1 MIMEE
6 ERQQILSSASNSRQM
21 NIECQGDSPAQTLN
35 QSQNN
40 VQQNTVEV
48 NSQSVQEN
56 LEQVKALNSQQN
68 GQQNASEQ
76 YWQSKKNG
84 FIQELNKLLIQGI
97 DLSEQIMFAMPQEIL
112 SQKIEDYLSAINEQ
126 SSTEQIAE
134 LQKKLIKE
142 SCLWVVE
149 GKNCNDFDLIKL
161 CTVLQEYTK
170 QYLAQIHEISQK
182 DFDFYRDII
191 GEWAEK
197 KNYGLKLTKDIQT
210 MLQKQQNE
218 GNQNEQQVSSL
229 KIGLHEI
236 WEVKEIQCLSNN
248 TKIEELDYIRKKR
261 RQHQAL
267 IRGLEKLIKAIEKG
281 KGEDEAFTAYQK
293 TVMNPPKMKVQTKI
307 NGKSNSQKQNQVD
320 KSIEDNLKKMKID
333 SGKVTPIDIG
343 EMQNEAIQLENGQQ
357 TQQETKPKKKAAKK
371 SNKKTAEVSDQQSE
385 QIEDTQKQS
394 VCESSINNSITQE
407 QSKQIGSK
415 KNQNESKKNGSQQ
428 QQSALNNQKDIN
440 QKNLL
445 SFFAKKNANNSAN
458 VTNQSNPDINSNNFN
473 SLQQTQNKD
482 SINNVNDSSE
492 KNTEINQTEIKTD
505 QQQPAKPTKS
515 LLRRIGGADPRP
527 NHLQTTELIKDTTK
541 NQEVFEIIKQESK
554 KQWSLIKKKKQN
566 LSNSQNEVAGSN
578 KLNKPGRRKI
588 LVIIHDFVRQYRN
601 VYFDQQS
608 KIINP
613 RNFLSKDEDLIQY
626 DLDSEDE
633 EQELNAENIENEE
646 DDIDEEDQDDD
657 DSAKQFIVPDG
668 YLSDEGFDS
677 DKEDIFDQKK
687 LTFQNYNFVENAN
700 KQGFIFQEKDKAGDV
715 QNFLINYRIKKYDEQ
730 ENFPLCLKK
739 KTNNSDGQAQ
749 PTAVIVW
756 TNERLKQ
763 FIRVVHGSYQPKKV
777 LLEQISKI
785 DIMKDV
791 SKNRLEKKF
800 KEIIQKDDKQDG
812 EAIKRWCVHQAII
825 ESLEFEENEM
835 EELKKQRQEEYKST
849 RQSKKD
855 EKTTTN
861 QQQNSI
867 NQNLNNQNNNQQN
880 GGVQQQIKVVGLNIF
895 SSAAPLKKNM
905 NITPIKS
912 VLKSDDEEE
921 KLELEIAEKKQKQRM
936 IDEAESKKQEEEK
949 VQQQQVE
956 KKFIQ
961 VQRKKEEVKQPNVV
975 IAEENSKSQTQNNQQ
990 QNEQPSRKNSNSI
1003 NENSNTS
1010 LKKQKM
1016 LQTTLSFKKS

>member
-21 NIECQGDSPAQTLN
+21 NIECQGESPAQTLN
-35 QSQNN
+35 QSQNI
-40 VQQNTVEV
+40 VLQNAVEV
-48 NSQSVQEN
+48 NSQSVQEST
-56 LEQVKALNSQQN
+56 EQVKVLNNQQN
-68 GQQNASEQ
+68 GQSNASEQ
-76 YWQSKKNG
+76 YWQSKKNS
-84 FIQELNKLLIQGI
+84 FIQELNKLLIQGV

-112 SQKIEDYLSAINEQ
+112 SQKTQDYLNAINEQ
-126 SSTEQIAE
+126 SSTEQIAD
-134 LQKKLIKE
+134 LQRKLIKE
-142 SCLWVVE
+142 SCLWIVE
-149 GKNCNDFDLIKL
+149 GKNCNDFDLVKL

-170 QYLAQIHEISQK
+170 QYLAQIPDVNQK

-191 GEWAEK
+191 GEWGEK

-210 MLQKQQNE
+210 MLLKQQNE
-218 GNQNEQQVSSL
+218 GNISDQQVSAL

-267 IRGLEKLIKAIEKG
+267 LRGLEKLIKAIEKG
-281 KGEDEAFTAYQK
+281 KGEDEAFSAYQK
-293 TVMNPPKMKVQTKI
+293 TVMNPPKMKVQSKI
-307 NGKSNSQKQNQVD
+307 NGKNNSQKQNQVD
-320 KSIEDNLKKMKID
+320 KIIEDNLKKMKID
-333 SGKVTPIDIG
+333 SGKVTPIDVG
-343 EMQNEAIQLENGQQ
+343 EMQNEINHQEYSQLI
-357 TQQETKPKKKAAKK
+357 QQEDKPKKKAAKK
-371 SNKKTAEVSDQQSE
+371 SNKKAADSSDQQIE

-394 VCESSINNSITQE
+394 ICESSINNSITQE

-415 KNQNESKKNGSQQ
+415 KNQNESKKSENQQ
-428 QQSALNNQKDIN
+428 QQSATNNQKDIN
-440 QKNLL
+440 QKNIL
-445 SFFAKKNANNSAN
+445 SFFSKKNINNNANAAAQN
-458 VTNQSNPDINSNNFN
+458 NPDINSNNFN
-473 SLQQTQNKD
+473 SLQQTQNKIITN
-482 SINNVNDSSE
+482 SNDSQE
-492 KNTEINQTEIKTD
+492 KNTEIIQTEIKND
-505 QQQPAKPTKS
+505 QQQPAKPIKN

-527 NHLQTTELIKDTTK
+527 NHLQTTNLVKDTTQT
-541 NQEVFEIIKQESK
+541 QEVFEIIKQECK
-554 KQWSLIKKKKQN
+554 KQWNLIKKKKQSLN
-566 LSNSQNEVAGSN
+566 NSQTEVKGLN
-578 KLNKPGRRKI
+578 KLDKPGRRKI
-588 LVIIHDFVRQYRN
+588 LVLIHDFVRQYRN

-739 KTNNSDGQAQ
+739 KTNNSEGQAQ
-749 PTAVIVW
+749 PTSVIVW
-756 TNERLKQ
+756 ANERLKQ
-763 FIRVVHGSYQPKKV
+763 FIRAVHGSYQPKKT

-800 KEIIQKDDKQDG
+800 KEIIQKDDKQEG

-855 EKTTTN
+855 DKITI
-861 QQQNSI
+861 QQQNSV

-880 GGVQQQIKVVGLNIF
+880 GGVQQQIKPAVGLNIF

-936 IDEAESKKQEEEK
+936 IEKAEGKKQEEEK
-949 VQQQQVE
+949 IKQQQVE
-956 KKFIQ
+956 KKIIQ
-961 VQRKKEEVKQPNVV
+961 VLRKKEDIKQPSVV
-975 IAEENSKSQTQNNQQ
+975 ITEENSKNQTQNNQQ
-990 QNEQPSRKNSNSI
+990 NDYPSRKNSNSM
-1003 NENSNTS
+1003 NENSNAS
-1010 LKKQKM
+1010 QKKQKM
-1016 LQTTLSFKKS
+1016 LQTTLSFKKY